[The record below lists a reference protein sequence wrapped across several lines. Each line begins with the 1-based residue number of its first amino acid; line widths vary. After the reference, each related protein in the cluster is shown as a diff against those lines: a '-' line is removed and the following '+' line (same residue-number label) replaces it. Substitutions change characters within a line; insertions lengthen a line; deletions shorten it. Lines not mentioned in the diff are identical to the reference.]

1 MAGQRGKLTG
11 HERIHGAPMSARFE
25 ELAWRETPIGEISLR
40 RRLDPRLRVEVYEVK
55 INDEFL
61 MSSLFT
67 VAEIELARLGLGAL
81 PAAARPDVVVGGLGL
96 GYTARAVLEDPRVAS
111 LLVVDAVAEVI
122 SWHERGLLPEA
133 ASLDSDPRS
142 RLVEGDFF
150 AMAAGPDG
158 FDPQAPGR
166 RFDAILLDVD
176 HSPRHVL
183 APANA
188 ALYTVDGMRRLT
200 AHLRPGGVFA
210 LWSDDPPDAEFEAVL
225 AEVFTT
231 SSARVVPFPNP
242 LTGGESANTVYL
254 GS

>member
-1 MAGQRGKLTG
+1 VAGRRGKLTG
-11 HERIHGAPMSARFE
+11 HEPIRGESVSARFE

-40 RRLDPRLRVEVYEVK
+40 RRLDPRLGVDIYEVK

-67 VAEIELARLGLGAL
+67 VAEIELARLGLAAL
-81 PAAARPDVVVGGLGL
+81 PPDTRPEVVVGGLGL
-96 GYTARAVLEDPRVAS
+96 GYTARAALEDARVSS

-122 SWHERGLLPEA
+122 AWHERGLLPEA
-133 ASLDSDPRS
+133 AALVSDPRS
-142 RLVEGDFF
+142 RLIEGDFF
-150 AMAAGPDG
+150 ALAAGEGG
-158 FDPQAPGR
+158 FDPESPGR

-188 ALYTVDGMRRLT
+188 ELYTVAGLRRLRR
-200 AHLRPGGVFA
+200 HLKPGGVFA

-225 AEVFTT
+225 AEAFTE
-231 SSARVVPFPNP
+231 SRAQVVAFPNP
-242 LTGGESANTVYL
+242 LTGGQSANTVYVAT
-254 GS
+254 

>member
-1 MAGQRGKLTG
+1 VAGRRGKLTG
-11 HERIHGAPMSARFE
+11 HERIRGPSVSAHFS

-40 RRLDPRLRVEVYEVK
+40 RRRDPRLEVDVYEVK
-55 INDEFL
+55 INDEYL

-67 VAEIELARLGLGAL
+67 VAEIELARLALAAL
-81 PAAARPDVVVGGLGL
+81 PADARPEVVVGGLGL
-96 GYTARAVLEDPRVAS
+96 GYTARAVLEDPRVSS

-133 ASLDSDPRS
+133 AALVSDPRS

-150 AMAAGPDG
+150 GLAAGPDG
-158 FDPQAPGR
+158 FDPAAPGR

-188 ALYTVDGMRRLT
+188 ELYTPDGMRRLA
-200 AHLRPGGVFA
+200 AHLKPGGVFA
-210 LWSDDPPDAEFEAVL
+210 LWSDDPPDADFEAVL
-225 AEVFTT
+225 AGVF
-231 SSARVVPFPNP
+231 SSSAARVVSFPNP
-242 LTGGESANTVYL
+242 LTGGESANTVYIAT
-254 GS
+254 